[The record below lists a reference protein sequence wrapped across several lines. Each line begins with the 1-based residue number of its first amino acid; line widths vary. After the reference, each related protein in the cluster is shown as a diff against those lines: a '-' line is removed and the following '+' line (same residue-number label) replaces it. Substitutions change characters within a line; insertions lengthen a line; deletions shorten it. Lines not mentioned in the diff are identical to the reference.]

1 MDNIYQ
7 ILLTKSH
14 KQLIQIDKD
23 LGGVVHQEYLECEDV
38 LSQILADIL
47 VDMSKYQKIDITKY
61 LN

>member
-1 MDNIYQ
+1 MNNIYQ

-23 LGGVVHQEYLECEDV
+23 LGGVVHSEYLECEDV